1 MISIF
6 MSELNIAYSLF
17 SIFIAL
23 SASIICFDIA
33 LNLVPKSNKRIGI
46 IWLLLAALTFS
57 LGTKTAYVVGVSG
70 LFEFSTVHF
79 RITAFCVSFMMMFI
93 TSLLGLKLLLHRNT
107 PYLVPA
113 ILFTMGSSAAYFT
126 IIVSNS
132 AFTLSFYNGWFLLS
146 VLTSFILNMV
156 ASHLIK
162 KKLLKNSS
170 VKTGLIGVLFGI
182 SMISHHLLSIKG
194 LKHVITYDDQM
205 YTGNVIV
212 PFLLLSVFLF
222 MFIALIGNL
231 YQQKLLA
238 EQRKLESQERYY
250 RSLYELNSLA
260 IIMMDVTGT
269 IIDLNLTSEKLAD
282 MEKEKITG
290 MHYLQFIPEHD
301 QAFAKQQFEKTLAGE
316 VVEYEVQMYNS
327 AGEII
332 DLAVRNIPISVDD
345 KIHGIYGIIK
355 DISEEKRNL
364 EKVQFM
370 AYHAP
375 LTNLPNKRK
384 LSEDMAQKMS
394 EQIPFSLVYLDLN
407 EFKKTND
414 RYGHLAGDAVLVEV
428 ANRLRENNDDG
439 VAYHIGGDEFAVTL
453 PIVESEG
460 TEKIVRLIADKIR
473 LPITYQEF
481 TLEVF
486 ASFGIARFPYD
497 AKAIE
502 ELLQKADL
510 AMYAS
515 KENDESDIVFYHEK
529 LLKKVE
535 ERFLLEQDL
544 KEALEKNQF
553 ELYYQPQFDIQTG
566 TLRGAEALL
575 RWNHPEKGIVSPDVF
590 IHVLEDTGLIVDVG
604 EWVITQ
610 VLESIHSW
618 ANVGYTFGK
627 ISVNISAKH
636 FEKQNLFRF
645 IQDVNAGGAA
655 CLNCLDIEITESA
668 LLNLE
673 KSIDHVLQLKKL
685 GISISLDDFGTGYS
699 SLSVLHKLPIDCVK
713 IDKSFIKDFNKESKS
728 IITMIIQM
736 SNNLNVKVVAEG
748 IETKEQ
754 LDFLIQEGCSFGQG
768 YYYSKPLPKA
778 EFEEKW
784 LGNHRNHRDGSLGP
798 LK

>member
-33 LNLVPKSNKRIGI
+33 LNLVPKSNKRNEI
-46 IWLLLAALTFS
+46 IWLLLATLTFS
-57 LGTKTAYVVGVSG
+57 LGTKTAYVVGISG
-70 LFEFSTVHF
+70 LFEFSTVNF
-79 RITAFCVSFMMMFI
+79 RIAAFCVSFMMMFI
-93 TSLLGLKLLLHRNT
+93 TSFLGLKLLLNRNT
-107 PYLVPA
+107 PYLVA
-113 ILFTMGSSAAYFT
+113 ATLFTIGSSAAYFI

-132 AFTLSFYNGWFLLS
+132 AFTLSFYNKWFLLS
-146 VLTSFILNMV
+146 VLTSLILNTV
-156 ASHLIK
+156 AGYLVK
-162 KKLLKNSS
+162 QKLLKNNS
-170 VKTGLIGVLFGI
+170 VKIGLIGVLFGI
-182 SMISHHLLSIKG
+182 SMISVHLLSIKG
-194 LKHVITYDDQM
+194 LQHVITYDDQV
-205 YTGNVIV
+205 YTSNVIV

-222 MFIALIGNL
+222 MFIALIGNR

-238 EQRKLESQERYY
+238 EQRKLASQERYY

-260 IIMMDVTGT
+260 IIMMDLKGT
-269 IIDLNLTSEKLAD
+269 ITDINLTAEKLAE
-282 MEKEKITG
+282 MKKEEIIG
-290 MHYLQFIPEHD
+290 MHYLQFIPEHE
-301 QAFAKQQFEKTLAGE
+301 QAFTKRQFEKTLAGE

-332 DLAVRNIPISVDD
+332 HLTVRNIPISVNH
-345 KIHGIYGIIK
+345 KIHGIYGMIK

-364 EKVQFM
+364 EKVEFM

-384 LSEDMAQKMS
+384 LSEDMAKNMA

-428 ANRLRENNDDG
+428 ANRLRETKDYG
-439 VAYHIGGDEFAVTL
+439 AAYHIGGDEFAVAF
-453 PIVESEG
+453 PIVEKE
-460 TEKIVRLIADKIR
+460 TLKKMVIQIADKIR
-473 LPITYQEF
+473 LPITFQEF

-486 ASFGIARFPYD
+486 ASIGIARFPFD
-497 AKAIE
+497 ARTVE

-515 KENDESDIVFYHEK
+515 KENDRSDIVFYHET

-535 ERFLLEQDL
+535 ERFLLEQNL

-553 ELYYQPQFDIQTG
+553 ELYYQPQFEIQTG
-566 TLRGAEALL
+566 TFRGAEALL
-575 RWNHPEKGIVSPDVF
+575 RWNHPDKGLVSPDVF
-590 IHVLEDTGLIVDVG
+590 IHVLEETGLIVDVG
-604 EWVITQ
+604 EWAITQ

-618 ANVGYTFGK
+618 AKAGFTIGK
-627 ISVNISAKH
+627 VSVNISAKH

-655 CLNCLDIEITESA
+655 CLSCLDIEITESA

-699 SLSVLHKLPIDCVK
+699 SLSVLHQLPIDNVK
-713 IDKSFIKDFNKESKS
+713 IDQSFIKAFNKDSKS

-754 LDFLIQEGCSFGQG
+754 LYFLIQEGCSYGQG
-768 YYYSKPLPKA
+768 YYYSQPLPKA
-778 EFEEKW
+778 EFEKKW
-784 LGNHRNHRDGSLGP
+784 L
-798 LK
+798 KK

>member
-33 LNLVPKSNKRIGI
+33 LNLVPKSTKRNEI
-46 IWLLLAALTFS
+46 IWLLLATLTFS
-57 LGTKTAYVVGVSG
+57 LGTKTAYVVGISG
-70 LFEFSTVHF
+70 LFEFSTVNF
-79 RITAFCVSFMMMFI
+79 RIAAFCVSFMVMFI
-93 TSLLGLKLLLHRNT
+93 TSFLGLKLQLNRNT
-107 PYLVPA
+107 LYLVPA
-113 ILFTMGSSAAYFT
+113 TLFTIGNSAAYFI

-132 AFTLSFYNGWFLLS
+132 AFTLSFYNKWFLFS
-146 VLTSFILNMV
+146 VLTSLILNTV
-156 ASHLIK
+156 ASYLVK
-162 KKLLKNSS
+162 QKLLKNHS
-170 VKTGLIGVLFGI
+170 VKIGLIGVLFGI
-182 SMISHHLLSIKG
+182 SMISIHLLSIKG
-194 LKHVITYDDQM
+194 LQHVITYDDQV
-205 YTGNVIV
+205 YTSNVIV

-222 MFIALIGNL
+222 MFIALIGNR

-238 EQRKLESQERYY
+238 EQRKLASQERYY

-260 IIMMDVTGT
+260 IIMMDLKGT
-269 IIDLNLTSEKLAD
+269 IIDLNLTAENLAE
-282 MEKEKITG
+282 MKKEEMIG

-301 QAFAKQQFEKTLAGE
+301 QAFAKRQFEKTLTGE

-327 AGEII
+327 SGEII
-332 DLAVRNIPISVDD
+332 DLTVRNIPISVDH
-345 KIHGIYGIIK
+345 KIHGIYGMIK

-384 LSEDMAQKMS
+384 LSEDMAKNMA

-428 ANRLRENNDDG
+428 ANRLRETKDYG
-439 VAYHIGGDEFAVTL
+439 TAYHIGGDEFAVAFSVVNKETL
-453 PIVESEG
+453 KKMVIQ
-460 TEKIVRLIADKIR
+460 IADKIR
-473 LPITYQEF
+473 LPITFQEF

-486 ASFGIARFPYD
+486 ASIGIARFPFD
-497 AKAIE
+497 ARNVE

-515 KENDESDIVFYHEK
+515 KEIDGSDIVFYHET

-535 ERFLLEQDL
+535 ERFLLEQNL

-553 ELYYQPQFDIQTG
+553 ELYYQPQFEIQTG
-566 TLRGAEALL
+566 TFRGAEALL
-575 RWNHPEKGIVSPDVF
+575 RWNHPDKGLVSPDVF
-590 IHVLEDTGLIVDVG
+590 IHVLEETGLIVDVG
-604 EWVITQ
+604 EWAITQ
-610 VLESIHSW
+610 VLESIHLW
-618 ANVGYTFGK
+618 AKAGFTIGK
-627 ISVNISAKH
+627 VSVNISAKH

-645 IQDVNAGGAA
+645 IQDVNAGGVA
-655 CLNCLDIEITESA
+655 CLSCLDIEITESA

-699 SLSVLHKLPIDCVK
+699 SLNVLHQLPIDFVK
-713 IDKSFIKDFNKESKS
+713 IDQSFIKAFNKDAKS

-754 LDFLIQEGCSFGQG
+754 LDFLIQEGCSYGQG

-778 EFEEKW
+778 EFEKKW
-784 LGNHRNHRDGSLGP
+784 L
-798 LK
+798 KK

>member
-33 LNLVPKSNKRIGI
+33 LNLVPKSTKRNEI
-46 IWLLLAALTFS
+46 IWLLLATLTFS
-57 LGTKTAYVVGVSG
+57 LGTKTAYVVGISG
-70 LFEFSTVHF
+70 LFEFSTVNF
-79 RITAFCVSFMMMFI
+79 RIAAFCVSFMVMFI
-93 TSLLGLKLLLHRNT
+93 TSFLGLKLQLNRNT

-113 ILFTMGSSAAYFT
+113 TLFTIGNSAAYFI

-132 AFTLSFYNGWFLLS
+132 AFTLSFYNKWFLFS
-146 VLTSFILNMV
+146 VLTSLILNTV
-156 ASHLIK
+156 ASYLVK
-162 KKLLKNSS
+162 QKLLKNHS
-170 VKTGLIGVLFGI
+170 VKIGLIGVLFGI
-182 SMISHHLLSIKG
+182 SMISIHLLSIKG
-194 LKHVITYDDQM
+194 LQHVITYDDQV
-205 YTGNVIV
+205 YTSNVIV

-222 MFIALIGNL
+222 MFIALIGNR

-238 EQRKLESQERYY
+238 EQRKLASQERYY

-260 IIMMDVTGT
+260 IIMMDLKGT
-269 IIDLNLTSEKLAD
+269 IIDLNLTAENLAE
-282 MEKEKITG
+282 MKKEEMIG

-301 QAFAKQQFEKTLAGE
+301 QAFAKRQFEKTLTGE

-327 AGEII
+327 SGEII
-332 DLAVRNIPISVDD
+332 ELTVRNIPISVDH
-345 KIHGIYGIIK
+345 KIHGIYGMIK

-375 LTNLPNKRK
+375 LTNLPNKRR
-384 LSEDMAQKMS
+384 LSEDMAKNMA

-428 ANRLRENNDDG
+428 ANRLRETKDYG
-439 VAYHIGGDEFAVTL
+439 TAYHIGGDEFAVAFSVVNKETL
-453 PIVESEG
+453 KKMVIQ
-460 TEKIVRLIADKIR
+460 IADKIR
-473 LPITYQEF
+473 LPITFQEF

-486 ASFGIARFPYD
+486 ASIGIARFPFD
-497 AKAIE
+497 ARNVE

-515 KENDESDIVFYHEK
+515 KEIDGSDIVFYHET

-535 ERFLLEQDL
+535 ERFLLEQNL

-553 ELYYQPQFDIQTG
+553 ELYYQPQFEIQTG
-566 TLRGAEALL
+566 TFRGAEALL
-575 RWNHPEKGIVSPDVF
+575 RWNHPDKGLVSPDAF
-590 IHVLEDTGLIVDVG
+590 IHVLEETGLIVDVG
-604 EWVITQ
+604 EWAITQ

-618 ANVGYTFGK
+618 AKAGFTIGK
-627 ISVNISAKH
+627 VSVNISAKH

-655 CLNCLDIEITESA
+655 CLSCLDIEITESA

-699 SLSVLHKLPIDCVK
+699 SLSVLHQLPIDFVK
-713 IDKSFIKDFNKESKS
+713 IDQSFIKAFNKDAKS
-728 IITMIIQM
+728 IIKMIIHM

-778 EFEEKW
+778 EFEKKW
-784 LGNHRNHRDGSLGP
+784 L
-798 LK
+798 KK